1 MAANNLKLFKASLL
15 LVPRALCLRE
25 LYIPALQVFVQRHEY
40 HLTHPCVSVRVVK
53 PWMSPCHPC
62 GSVVWLCKLKE
73 TDTGAERA
81 RKWNVSIWE
90 MWELVCDL
98 HSVCSPKHHYGLCIS
113 ACVKVE
119 WILKVYLACFYKDLS
134 CSWWPHEHKTAA
146 IARKVC
152 KYKHGLPSY
161 NNQLEVLSK

>member
-1 MAANNLKLFKASLL
+1 MASKPPSFWSLE
-15 LVPRALCLRE
+15 LCVLE
-25 LYIPALQVFVQRHEY
+25 SFTSQLYKCLSRDMNTTWLIRV
-40 HLTHPCVSVRVVK
+40 CVSVRVVK

-62 GSVVWLCKLKE
+62 GSTVWLCKLKE

-98 HSVCSPKHHYGLCIS
+98 HSVCSPKHHYGLCICVRV
-113 ACVKVE
+113 CVKVE

-146 IARKVC
+146 IAGKVC

-161 NNQLEVLSK
+161 NNQL